1 MDFECLTGGLSHAN
15 RTSYSGSKL
24 TFNTE
29 NIFIDAKSDG
39 GGGGITTNKTIDL
52 TNFKNIKAR
61 GITTEID
68 NSGSRGRI
76 LAVTKNNKWG
86 STWYPESNITYIDSK
101 LETKET
107 ILEIDIS
114 SLNDSYYI
122 INGFNQS
129 KGNIYEIWLE
139 K

>member
-15 RTSYSGSKL
+15 RTIYSGSKL

-29 NIFIDAKSDG
+29 NIFIDAKSN
-39 GGGGITTNKTIDL
+39 GGGITTNKTIDL
-52 TNFKNIKAR
+52 ANFKNIK
-61 GITTEID
+61 
-68 NSGSRGRI
+68 N
-76 LAVTKNNKWG
+76 
-86 STWYPESNITYIDSK
+86 SK

-107 ILEIDIS
+107 TLEIDIS